1 MMPELHVPWLEIA
14 IGLPLVGAA
23 CVGLAPDSEGARRRA
38 VWICIATLGCTLGE
52 WVDFLSLRTFEAHD
66 RGDVVSWVFGS
77 EALVVDELSAPLLPL
92 AALLFLVVVGSTL
105 RTKVNRFPF
114 AQTLVS
120 EAILLALFSCR
131 APWGIVAL
139 LTLQM
144 IPPFLE
150 LRKRGRST
158 RVFGVHMGLCVTL
171 LVAGLALLQSSE
183 PGGLRG
189 LVAIGLLTAAVLIR
203 SGCVPVHCWMTDLFE
218 HATLGTALLFV
229 TPMAGAYAA
238 MRLVFP
244 IAPEEALRT
253 IALVSLVTAVYSAG
267 MALVQR
273 EARRFF
279 CYLFL
284 SNASLVLV
292 GVELATPIGLTGAL
306 CVWLSVVL
314 SLAGAGLT
322 LRAIESRAGR
332 LSLAEYHGL
341 YDAMPSLAV
350 FFLLTSLASIGF
362 PGTVG
367 FVGAELLVEAAVGTY
382 PVVGMLVVVAAALNG
397 IAVLHAYFHLFTGA
411 SHPTAISLEARWPEW
426 LAVAALSLLIIGGG
440 LFPQFGV
447 AHGYHAAVELIHR
460 RSHAFEPRSSN
471 PVQLPGAIPHDDE

>member
-1 MMPELHVPWLEIA
+1 
-14 IGLPLVGAA
+14 
-23 CVGLAPDSEGARRRA
+23 
-38 VWICIATLGCTLGE
+38 
-52 WVDFLSLRTFEAHD
+52 
-66 RGDVVSWVFGS
+66 
-77 EALVVDELSAPLLPL
+77 
-92 AALLFLVVVGSTL
+92 
-105 RTKVNRFPF
+105 
-114 AQTLVS
+114 
-120 EAILLALFSCR
+120 
-131 APWGIVAL
+131 
-139 LTLQM
+139 
-144 IPPFLE
+144 
-150 LRKRGRST
+150 
-158 RVFGVHMGLCVTL
+158 
-171 LVAGLALLQSSE
+171 
-183 PGGLRG
+183 
-189 LVAIGLLTAAVLIR
+189 
-203 SGCVPVHCWMTDLFE
+203 MTDLFE

-238 MRLVFP
+238 LRLVFP

-306 CVWLSVVL
+306 CVWVSVVL

-382 PVVGMLVVVAAALNG
+382 PGAGMLVVVAAAMNG
-397 IAVLHAYFHLFTGA
+397 IAVMRAYFHFFTGA

-426 LAVAALSLLIIGGG
+426 LAVAALSICIIGGG

-447 AHGYHAAVELIHR
+447 SHGYHAAVELIHR
-460 RSHAFEPRSSN
+460 RSHAFEPRLSTTSHA
-471 PVQLPGAIPHDDE
+471 PGAILHDHE

>member
-1 MMPELHVPWLEIA
+1 MPELHVPWLELA

-23 CVGLAPDSEGARRRA
+23 FVACAREPGVARQRAIWVCV
-38 VWICIATLGCTLGE
+38 ATLGCALGE
-52 WVDFLSLRTFEAHD
+52 WVDFLSLRAFEAHD
-66 RGDVVSWVFGS
+66 RGDLVSWLFGS
-77 EALVVDELSAPLLPL
+77 EALVIDELSAPLLPL
-92 AALLFLVVVGSTL
+92 AALLYLVVVGATL
-105 RTKVNRFPF
+105 RTKVGRFPF
-114 AQTLVS
+114 ALTLVS

-131 APWGIVAL
+131 APWGLVVL

-144 IPPFLE
+144 TPPFLE
-150 LRKRGRST
+150 LRGRGRST
-158 RVFGVHMGLCVTL
+158 RVFAIHMGLCVAML
-171 LVAGLALLQSSE
+171 IAGLALLQTSE
-183 PGGLRG
+183 PGGTRG

-253 IALVSLVTAVYSAG
+253 IAIVSLVTAVYSAG

-273 EARRFF
+273 EARRFL

-306 CVWLSVVL
+306 CVWVSVVL

-332 LSLAEYHGL
+332 LSLGEYHGL
-341 YDAMPSLAV
+341 YDTMPSLAV

-362 PGTVG
+362 PGTIG

-382 PVVGMLVVVAAALNG
+382 PVAGMLVVVAAAMNG
-397 IAVLHAYFHLFTGA
+397 IAVMHAYFHLFTGA
-411 SHPTAISLEARWPEW
+411 SHPTVISLEARWPEW
-426 LAVAALSLLIIGGG
+426 LAVAALSICIIGGG
-440 LFPQFGV
+440 LFPQVGV
-447 AHGYHAAVELIHR
+447 SHGYHAAVELIHR
-460 RSHAFEPRSSN
+460 RSHAFELRSSAN
-471 PVQLPGAIPHDDE
+471 SLPPGAILHDHE

>member
-1 MMPELHVPWLEIA
+1 MQELHVPWLELA
-14 IGLPLVGAA
+14 IVLPLVGAA
-23 CVGLAPDSEGARRRA
+23 FVASTCDPGVARRRA
-38 VWICIATLGCTLGE
+38 VWICMATLGCTLGE
-52 WVDFLSLRTFEAHD
+52 WTDFLSLRAFEAHD
-66 RGDVVSWVFGS
+66 RGDVISRLFGS
-77 EALVVDELSAPLLPL
+77 EALVIDELSAPLLPL
-92 AALLFLVVVGSTL
+92 AALLYLVVVGATL
-105 RTKVNRFPF
+105 RTKIGRFPF
-114 AQTLVS
+114 AATLVS
-120 EAILLALFSCR
+120 EAILLSLFSCR
-131 APWGIVAL
+131 APWGLAAL

-144 IPPFLE
+144 IPPWLE
-150 LRKRGRST
+150 LRRRGCST
-158 RVFGVHMGLCVTL
+158 RIFSVHMGLCVAMLVGGLGL
-171 LVAGLALLQSSE
+171 LHTSD
-183 PGGLRG
+183 PGGSRA

-253 IALVSLVTAVYSAG
+253 IALVSIVTAVYSAG

-306 CVWLSVVL
+306 CVWVSVVL

-332 LSLAEYHGL
+332 LSLADYHGL
-341 YDAMPSLAV
+341 YETMPSLAV

-382 PVVGMLVVVAAALNG
+382 PVVGMLVVVAAAMNG
-397 IAVLHAYFHLFTGA
+397 IAVMHAYFHLFTGA
-411 SHPTAISLEARWPEW
+411 SHLTAISMEARWPEW
-426 LAVAALSLLIIGGG
+426 LAVAALSICIVGGG
-440 LFPQFGV
+440 LFPQFGI

-460 RSHAFEPRSSN
+460 RSHAFESGSP
-471 PVQLPGAIPHDDE
+471 PPQHPTGAMFHDHE